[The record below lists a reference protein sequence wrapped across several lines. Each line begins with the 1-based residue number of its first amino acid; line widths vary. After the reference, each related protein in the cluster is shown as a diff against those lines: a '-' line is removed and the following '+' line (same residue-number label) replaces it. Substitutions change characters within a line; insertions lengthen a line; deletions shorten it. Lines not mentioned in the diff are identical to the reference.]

1 MNSVQAPSL
10 LVHIVS
16 SAGSAVVGPTEYP
29 LCFSSASMGVG
40 LAPGPKVPPSSARH
54 PSTCHRLEHESL
66 TPGKTL
72 EGVWWP
78 QRKSASPLCS
88 CGLGVLAKPPSS
100 SRGQALGLLIA
111 GSRLQFS
118 GSLQNYPDKPA
129 PSSCPY
135 KACSHSPAPC
145 VVSCSPGC
153 DQGVG
158 VTNRLQPVSP
168 AQGQVLCV

>member
-1 MNSVQAPSL
+1 MNGIQPPSL

-16 SAGSAVVGPTEYP
+16 SAGSAAVGPTEHP

-66 TPGKTL
+66 TPGKTQ
-72 EGVWWP
+72 EGDRWP

-88 CGLGVLAKPPSS
+88 RGLGLLAKPPSS
-100 SRGQALGLLIA
+100 SWGRALGLLIA

-118 GSLQNYPDKPA
+118 GSLQNYPNKPA
-129 PSSCPY
+129 PSSCSY
-135 KACSHSPAPC
+135 KVCSHSPAPC

-153 DQGVG
+153 EG
-158 VTNRLQPVSP
+158 VTNRLQLVSP